1 MGSRVAAAL
10 TAGIALLCCATP
22 ALARDATVTSFDGT
36 PISTHFFPAANLPAS
51 GKAPTVLVGHGWGS
65 TGATDPEGASDNT
78 TGNTG
83 LGPLRRAGFN
93 VLTWDARGFGES
105 GGQASV
111 DSPALEG
118 RDVQALIDWLA
129 GQPEAKL
136 DKPGDPRVGMSGVS
150 YGGAIQLVA
159 AAIDG
164 RVDAI
169 APTIAWS
176 SLLRSLYRDGAVK
189 QGWGTLLMAAGSSS
203 ATGGLLT
210 PGPAENGNLHPQI
223 VQAFTEGVATGVF
236 SPASVAFFD
245 ERGIYNLIDRIRVP
259 TLIVQGTVDT
269 LFTLQEALD
278 NHAALTRS
286 GVPLK
291 MIWFCGGH
299 GICTLP
305 TGPAGFVESNVVDWL
320 SHHLAGKRVATGPA
334 FEWIADDGARR
345 SSARFPLATRP
356 PLEGRGSGTLP
367 ISPGSPATGLG
378 ALIAATPALG
388 AVEVSIEAAKADQE
402 LIGPPRVE
410 IAYSG
415 TAVPEKTW
423 LYAQVLDA
431 RNNRVLGNQV
441 TPIPVTLDGQAH
453 TVERTLEPLAAHATP
468 ASRYRVQV
476 SGGTTVYGLQR
487 STGAVNLTSVEA
499 ALPVRV
505 ALDAAGA
512 TVSSDARL
520 VVGKP
525 RGLKRARR
533 GRPVR
538 VAVRARGANVRRV
551 QVTLRRRGKIVG
563 KSRRFNLAAGE
574 RKVARVRVKHPLK
587 LGRYT
592 ARATGRVAG
601 GPVMRGSGSAV
612 RLKSRARW
620 SPSEHGSGRAAP
632 AR

>member
-1 MGSRVAAAL
+1 MASRHAAAL
-10 TAGIALLCCATP
+10 AATIAVLAAAAAP
-22 ALARDATVTSFDGT
+22 AAARDATVTSFDGT
-36 PISTHFFPAANLPAS
+36 PISTHFFPAANLPA
-51 GKAPTVLVGHGWGS
+51 GAKAPTVLVGHGWGG
-65 TGATDPEGASDNT
+65 TGATDPESASDNT

-129 GQPEAKL
+129 GQPEARL

-203 ATGGLLT
+203 VTGGLLT

-223 VQAFTEGVATGVF
+223 VQAFTEGLATGAF
-236 SPASVAFFD
+236 SPPSVAFFD
-245 ERGIYNLIDRIRVP
+245 ERGIHNLIDRVRVP

-269 LFTLQEALD
+269 LFTLQEAID
-278 NHAALTRS
+278 NHAALERN

-299 GICTLP
+299 GLCTLP
-305 TGPAGFVESNVVDWL
+305 TGPAGFVESNVVNWL
-320 SHHLAGKRVATGPA
+320 SRHLAGKQVSTGPA
-334 FEWIADDGARR
+334 FEWIADDGERR
-345 SSARFPLATRP
+345 SSARFPLASRP
-356 PLEGRGSGTLP
+356 SLEGKGSGTLP
-367 ISPGSPATGLG
+367 ISLGSQATGGG
-378 ALIAATPALG
+378 ALIAATPAVG
-388 AVEVSIEAAKADQE
+388 AVEVAIEPARAEQE
-402 LIGPPRVE
+402 LVGPPRVK

-415 TAVPEKTW
+415 TAVPQQTW

-431 RNNRVLGNQV
+431 GDNRVLGNQV
-441 TPIPVTLDGQAH
+441 TPIPVTLDGRPH
-453 TVERTLEPLAAHATP
+453 TVERTLEPIAAHATP

-476 SGGTTVYGLQR
+476 SGGTTVYGFQR
-487 STGAVNLTSVEA
+487 STGVANLTSIEA

-505 ALDAAGA
+505 AVDSAGA
-512 TVSSDARL
+512 PVSSSARL
-520 VVGKP
+520 IVGKP

-538 VAVRARGANVRRV
+538 VVVKARGANVRRV
-551 QVTLRRRGKIVG
+551 QVTLRRGGKVVG
-563 KSRRFNLAAGE
+563 KSRRFSLPSGK
-574 RKVARVRVKHPLK
+574 RKVARVRVRHRLK
-587 LGRYT
+587 RGKYT
-592 ARATGRVAG
+592 ARAAGRVTG
-601 GPVMRGSGSAV
+601 GPVMRGSSSSV
-612 RLKSRARW
+612 RLKARAR
-620 SPSEHGSGRAAP
+620 R
-632 AR
+632 

>member
-1 MGSRVAAAL
+1 VDVGSRHAAAL
-10 TAGIALLCCATP
+10 VTAIAVLAATAAP
-22 ALARDATVTSFDGT
+22 AAARDATVTSFDGT
-36 PISTHFFPAANLPAS
+36 PISTHFFPAANLPPGAKAS
-51 GKAPTVLVGHGWGS
+51 TVLVGHGWGG
-65 TGATDPEGASDNT
+65 TGATDPESASDNT

-150 YGGAIQLVA
+150 YGGAIQLVT
-159 AAIDG
+159 AAIDS

-169 APTIAWS
+169 APTIAWN

-210 PGPAENGNLHPQI
+210 PGPTENGNLHPQI

-245 ERGIYNLIDRIRVP
+245 ERGIYKLTDRIRVP

-278 NHAALTRS
+278 NHAALARN

-299 GICTLP
+299 SICTLP
-305 TGPAGFVESNVVDWL
+305 AGPAGFVEDNVVNWL
-320 SHHLAGKRVATGPA
+320 SHHLAGKQVATGPA
-334 FEWIADDGARR
+334 FEWIADDGQRR

-356 PLEGRGSGTLP
+356 PLQGSGSGTLP
-367 ISPGSPATGLG
+367 ISPGSPVTGVG
-378 ALIAATPALG
+378 ALIAATPAVG
-388 AVEVSIEAAKADQE
+388 AVEVAIEAAKVDQE
-402 LIGPPRVE
+402 LLGPPRVE
-410 IAYSG
+410 IAYNG
-415 TAVPEKTW
+415 TAVPAQTW

-441 TPIPVTLDGQAH
+441 TPIPVTLDGRPH
-453 TVERTLEPLAAHATP
+453 TVERTLEPIAAHATP
-468 ASRYRVQV
+468 ASRYRIQV

-487 STGAVNLTSVEA
+487 SAGAINLTSIKA

-512 TVSSDARL
+512 TVSSNARL
-520 VVGKP
+520 IVGKP

-533 GRPVR
+533 GRAVR
-538 VAVRARGANVRRV
+538 VAVRARGANVRRI
-551 QVTLRRRGKIVG
+551 QVTLRRRGKVVG
-563 KSRRFNLAAGE
+563 KSRRFALAAGKS
-574 RKVARVRVKHPLK
+574 KVAQVRVKHPLK
-587 LGRYT
+587 LGKYT
-592 ARATGRVAG
+592 ARAVGRVAG
-601 GPVMRGSGSAV
+601 GPVLRGASSAT
-612 RLKSRARW
+612 RLKARAR
-620 SPSEHGSGRAAP
+620 
-632 AR
+632 